1 MMHFIF
7 DKGFKLEQYG
17 LGLVRNIQLILSKGT
32 HQIYTEITLLYT
44 MLPRLLFPPPSLLQN
59 NKLFESL
66 LEGV

>member
-17 LGLVRNIQLILSKGT
+17 LGLVRNIQLILSKAHIKYT
-32 HQIYTEITLLYT
+32 HKYTLFHTV
-44 MLPRLLFPPPSLLQN
+44 LPWLVFPPPSLLQN